1 MVEWH
6 CSGAAY
12 VVVCTKERWPGPGQ
26 GTGSSVRPS
35 TAITA
40 VKRAQHGRPFVFPS
54 NCFACSDSLFGGGA
68 IGIVNNVFKLIL
80 LVTYLTLL
88 SSHVL

>member
-6 CSGAAY
+6 CSGATY

-26 GTGSSVRPS
+26 GTGR
-35 TAITA
+35 TA
-40 VKRAQHGRPFVFPS
+40 VKRAQHCRSFVFPS

-68 IGIVNNVFKLIL
+68 IGIVNNVFKMIL

-88 SSHVL
+88 SCHVL